1 MKNPIPCFNGVS
13 PSRVIVPQD
22 KWATCLH
29 FLAERLPALSKT
41 QWEERIEN
49 GWVLDG
55 EGNPIAP
62 NTRCKAGLKLY
73 YWRYLENEPHIPFE
87 ESVLYQ
93 DDHIVVADKPHF
105 LPVIPSGRYIQETLL
120 VRLRRRLG
128 IDTLSP
134 VHRID
139 RETAGLVLFSVRPEE
154 RNAYQKLFRT
164 RSVSKTY
171 EAIAPY
177 RKGLEEKSLL
187 QHHIFQRDDN
197 FMQMGIGEG
206 KPNAETLACILHHNQ
221 DYALYQL
228 EPFTGRKHQLR
239 VQMMAMGIPI
249 VNDRIYPTHQPEA
262 VTESMLAEEYRLP
275 LQLLARSIT
284 FIDPITG
291 QDRLFTSKRELAAKS
306 STQPNSIINES
317 VR

>member
-1 MKNPIPCFNGVS
+1 MSKTIPCFNGVS
-13 PSRVIVPQD
+13 PSRIIVPQD

-29 FLAERLPALSKT
+29 FLAERLPALSKE
-41 QWEERIEN
+41 QWEERIKN

-120 VRLRRRLG
+120 VRLRRKLG

-139 RETAGLVLFSVRPEE
+139 RETAGLVLFSVHPEE
-154 RNAYQKLFRT
+154 RNAYQRLFRT

-171 EAIAPY
+171 EAVAPY
-177 RKGLEEKSLL
+177 RKDIEETPLL
-187 QHHIFQRDDN
+187 QHYIFQREDN
-197 FMQMGIGEG
+197 FMQMTFGEG
-206 KPNAETLACILHHNQ
+206 KPNAETLASILHHNKN
-221 DYALYQL
+221 YALYQL

-239 VQMMAMGIPI
+239 VQMMALGIPI
-249 VNDRIYPTHQPEA
+249 LNDRIYPIHQPES
-262 VTESMLAEEYRLP
+262 VTEDMLAKEYRHP
-275 LQLLARSIT
+275 LQLLARSMT
-284 FIDPITG
+284 FIDPVTG
-291 QDRLFTSKRELAAKS
+291 QDRLFTSNCKLSAAKLALPE
-306 STQPNSIINES
+306 TTKNSNK
-317 VR
+317 